1 MEIAYTQ
8 QALSDIKYWKEINNK
23 TILHKIT
30 NLLLSIEQDP
40 FKGLGKPEPLKFK
53 YAGLWSRR
61 LNKEHR
67 LIYKVFY
74 SHVLNLSL
82 KDHYYQS

>member
-8 QALSDIKYWKEINNK
+8 QALSDVKYWKEMNNK
-23 TILHKIT
+23 AILVKIT

-40 FKGLGKPEPLKFK
+40 FKGIGKPEPLKYK

-67 LIYKVFY
+67 LIYQIFDTY
-74 SHVLNLSL
+74 VLILSL
-82 KDHYYQS
+82 KDHY

>member
-23 TILHKIT
+23 VILVKIT

-40 FKGLGKPEPLKFK
+40 FKGIGKP
-53 YAGLWSRR
+53 
-61 LNKEHR
+61 
-67 LIYKVFY
+67 
-74 SHVLNLSL
+74 
-82 KDHYYQS
+82 

>member
-8 QALSDIKYWKEINNK
+8 QALSDIKYWKEMNNK
-23 TILHKIT
+23 AILIKIT

-40 FKGLGKPEPLKFK
+40 FKGIGKPEPLKHK

-67 LIYKVFY
+67 LIYQIFD
-74 SHVLNLSL
+74 SHVLILSL
-82 KDHYYQS
+82 KDHY